1 MVPMKVKPSFNNMD
15 INGMMN
21 NKFNYLPKTVN
32 WYGSN
37 TRESL
42 AKDLSQSIGQLL
54 SQSINHDG
62 RASLAVSGGRT
73 PVLVFEALSEFDLD
87 WSKVDLALVDER
99 WVDASHEDSNELL
112 VRQHLIKNKASEVN
126 FTPIKNNAK
135 TIKDSQIL
143 CQKSFQKIK
152 QPFDVV
158 VLGMGT
164 DGHTASLFPCAEEL
178 NDAMNPNNS
187 EGYAVTSPKTA
198 PYERISLTY
207 KEINSAINIILHLNG
222 SHKLKVLELAMSHKD
237 AEKMPIYAF
246 LEDPINIYWS
256 P

>member
-1 MVPMKVKPSFNNMD
+1 
-15 INGMMN
+15 MN
-21 NKFNYLPKTVN
+21 NKFNYLPRTVN

-54 SQSINHDG
+54 SQSINQDG

-99 WVDASHEDSNELL
+99 WVDALHDDSNELL
-112 VRQHLIKNKASEVN
+112 VRKHLIKNKASKVN
-126 FTPIKNNAK
+126 FTPIKNNTK
-135 TIKDSQIL
+135 TVKDGLIL

-178 NDAMNPNNS
+178 NDAMDPNNS

-207 KEINSAINIILHLNG
+207 KVINSAINIILHLNG

-237 AEKMPIYAF
+237 SEKMPIYAF

>member
-1 MVPMKVKPSFNNMD
+1 
-15 INGMMN
+15 MN

-54 SQSINHDG
+54 SQSINQDG

-99 WVDASHEDSNELL
+99 WVDALHEDSNELL
-112 VRQHLIKNKASEVN
+112 VRKHLIKNKASKVN
-126 FTPIKNNAK
+126 FTPIKNNTK
-135 TIKDSQIL
+135 TVKDGLIL

-207 KEINSAINIILHLNG
+207 KVINSAINIILHLNG

>member
-1 MVPMKVKPSFNNMD
+1 MSRSVD
-15 INGMMN
+15 
-21 NKFNYLPKTVN
+21 
-32 WYGSN
+32 WHESN
-37 TRESL
+37 DRESL
-42 AKDLSQSIGQLL
+42 ANDLSQSIGQLI
-54 SQSINHDG
+54 SQSINQDG

-73 PVLVFEALSEFDLD
+73 PVLVFEALSELNLD

-99 WVDASHEDSNELL
+99 WVDASHQDSNELL
-112 VRQHLIKNKASEVN
+112 VRQHLIKNKASKVN
-126 FTPIKNNAK
+126 FVPIKNNTKSAK
-135 TIKDSQIL
+135 DGQIL
-143 CQKSFQKIK
+143 CQQSFQKIK

-187 EGYAVTSPKTA
+187 EGYVMTSPTTA
-198 PYERISLTY
+198 LYERISLTY
-207 KEINSAINIILHLNG
+207 KAISSAKNIILHLNG
-222 SHKLKVLELAMSHKD
+222 SHKLKVLELAMTHKN

-246 LEDPINIYWS
+246 LEETLSIYWS

>member
-1 MVPMKVKPSFNNMD
+1 MVPMKVKSSFNNMD

-21 NKFNYLPKTVN
+21 NKFNYLPRTVN

-73 PVLVFEALSEFDLD
+73 PVLVFEALSELDLD

-135 TIKDSQIL
+135 TIKDGQIL

-178 NDAMNPNNS
+178 NDAMDPNNS
-187 EGYAVTSPKTA
+187 EGYVVTSPKTA

-207 KEINSAINIILHLNG
+207 KAINSAKNIILHLNG

>member
-1 MVPMKVKPSFNNMD
+1 
-15 INGMMN
+15 MMN
-21 NKFNYLPKTVN
+21 NKFNYLPRTVN

-54 SQSINHDG
+54 SQSINQDG

-73 PVLVFEALSEFDLD
+73 PVLVFEALSELDLD

-135 TIKDSQIL
+135 TIKDGQIL

-178 NDAMNPNNS
+178 NDAMDPNNS
-187 EGYAVTSPKTA
+187 EGYVVTSPKTA

-207 KEINSAINIILHLNG
+207 KAINSAKNIILHLNG
-222 SHKLKVLELAMSHKD
+222 SHKLKVLELAMTHKN